1 VNIRTSLDR
10 VLSAFAIVQ
19 PGEGPTAFLLMM
31 NLFILMTA
39 YYIVKPVRESLILG
53 GSGPEIKS
61 YAGAAGAL
69 AFLLLVPIYGKLASH
84 LNRVRLINGVT
95 GFFASNLVIF
105 YVLGQFKVSFG
116 ILFFFWASLFNLIL
130 VAQFWAFA
138 NDIYSQEQGKRLF
151 AIVGIGSSL
160 GAIFGAAVAGR
171 LFVSVGSYVM
181 MLVTAVLLAV
191 CMLLTNWIHRRE
203 GDSVRIRRFEE
214 PLKPVG
220 AFQVVLRHRY
230 LFLIAMLILLSN
242 IVNTT
247 GEFILGKSVYEHAR
261 TVAALSGS
269 ERMSLQDYIGK
280 FYADFYFRVNLLGV
294 GLQMFAVS
302 RIMKRVGIGP
312 SLFLLPMVSLGGYT
326 LLSFAPILTLIRD
339 TKIAEN
345 GTDYSIQNTACH
357 ALFLRT
363 SREAKYKGKTAIDSF
378 FWRAGD
384 ALSALIVY
392 AGTSLAFDLRDFART
407 NAILTGAWLCVAAGI
422 VWHRLSQA
430 ELEG

>member
-1 VNIRTSLDR
+1 
-10 VLSAFAIVQ
+10 
-19 PGEGPTAFLLMM
+19 M
-31 NLFILMTA
+31 
-39 YYIVKPVRESLILG
+39 K
-53 GSGPEIKS
+53 
-61 YAGAAGAL
+61 
-69 AFLLLVPIYGKLASH
+69 
-84 LNRVRLINGVT
+84 
-95 GFFASNLVIF
+95 
-105 YVLGQFKVSFG
+105 
-116 ILFFFWASLFNLIL
+116 
-130 VAQFWAFA
+130 
-138 NDIYSQEQGKRLF
+138 
-151 AIVGIGSSL
+151 
-160 GAIFGAAVAGR
+160 
-171 LFVSVGSYVM
+171 
-181 MLVTAVLLAV
+181 
-191 CMLLTNWIHRRE
+191 
-203 GDSVRIRRFEE
+203 
-214 PLKPVG
+214 
-220 AFQVVLRHRY
+220 
-230 LFLIAMLILLSN
+230 
-242 IVNTT
+242 
-247 GEFILGKSVYEHAR
+247 
-261 TVAALSGS
+261 
-269 ERMSLQDYIGK
+269 
-280 FYADFYFRVNLLGV
+280 VNLLGV

>member
-1 VNIRTSLDR
+1 
-10 VLSAFAIVQ
+10 
-19 PGEGPTAFLLMM
+19 MM

-53 GSGPEIKS
+53 GLGPEIKS

-69 AFLLLVPIYGKLASH
+69 SFLLLVPIYGKLASR

-105 YVLGQFKVSFG
+105 YVLGQLKVSFG
-116 ILFFFWASLFNLIL
+116 LLFFYWAGLFNLML

-138 NDIYSQEQGKRLF
+138 NDIYTQEQGRRLF

-160 GAIFGAAVAGR
+160 GAIFGALMAGR
-171 LFVSVGSYVM
+171 LFVSLGSYPM
-181 MLVTAVLLAV
+181 MLVAAGLLAV

-203 GDSVRIRRFEE
+203 GDTIQVRQSDE

-220 AFQVVLRHRY
+220 AFQVVLRYRY
-230 LFLIAMLILLSN
+230 LFLIALLILLSN

-247 GEFILGKSVYEHAR
+247 GKFILGKSVAEHAKA
-261 TVAALSGS
+261 VAAMSGNKG
-269 ERMSLQDYIGK
+269 MSAQDYIGK
-280 FYADFYFRVNLLGV
+280 FYADFYLWVNVLGA

-302 RIMKRVGIGP
+302 RIMKHIGIGP
-312 SLFLLPMVSLGGYT
+312 TLFLLPMVSLGGYT
-326 LLSFAPILTLIRD
+326 LLSFAPMLTFIRA
-339 TKIAEN
+339 TKIAED

-392 AGTSLAFDLRDFART
+392 AGTNFAFELRDFART
-407 NAILTGAWLCVAAGI
+407 NAILTWVWLCVAASI
-422 VWHRLSQA
+422 VWFRLSQA
-430 ELEG
+430 EPHV

>member
-1 VNIRTSLDR
+1 MNIRTSLDR
-10 VLSAFAIVQ
+10 VLSVFAIVQ

-39 YYIVKPVRESLILG
+39 YYIVKPVRESLVLG
-53 GSGPEIKS
+53 GAGPEIKS

-69 AFLLLVPIYGKLASH
+69 TFLLLVPIYGKLASR
-84 LNRVRLINGVT
+84 LNRIRLINGIT

-105 YVLGQFKVSFG
+105 YVLGQLKVSFG
-116 ILFFFWASLFNLIL
+116 ILFFFWASLFNLVL

-160 GAIFGAAVAGR
+160 GAIFGAAMAGR
-171 LFVSVGSYVM
+171 LFVSIGSYAM
-181 MLVTAVLLAV
+181 MLVAGGLLAV
-191 CMLLTNWIHRRE
+191 CTLLTNWIHRRE
-203 GDSVRIRRFEE
+203 GDSVRIRQFEE

-230 LFLIAMLILLSN
+230 LLLIALLILLSN
-242 IVNTT
+242 IVNST
-247 GEFILGKSVYEHAR
+247 GEFILGKSVYEHAKAL
-261 TVAALSGS
+261 AAVSGS
-269 ERMSLQDYIGK
+269 QGLRPEDYIGK
-280 FYADFYFRVNLLGV
+280 FYSDFYFRVNLLGV

-326 LLSFAPILTLIRD
+326 LLSFAPILTFIRAA
-339 TKIAEN
+339 KIAED
-345 GTDYSIQNTACH
+345 GTDYSVQNTACH

-363 SREAKYKGKTAIDSF
+363 SREAKYKAKTAIDSF

-384 ALSALIVY
+384 A
-392 AGTSLAFDLRDFART
+392 F
-407 NAILTGAWLCVAAGI
+407 
-422 VWHRLSQA
+422 
-430 ELEG
+430 